1 MTLPDRRISQQPM
14 DRRVQRTRALLHEA
28 IGSLIRE
35 KAYDRITVAEILD
48 RAKVSRSTF
57 YIHFRDKDDLLTS
70 SMRALLLEVLSS
82 DGNARSDVSE
92 RMAAFSLPLFAHI
105 HEHRHTAKGRL
116 GERGRAVLHQQLRG
130 VLAEWIIQTLDASG
144 HLRLSRS
151 RRSAVS
157 PELLA
162 QHVAS
167 TFVLVLHWWIDH
179 GGATTPEEA
188 DKLFRALVMPVL
200 RSIPR

>member
-1 MTLPDRRISQQPM
+1 VTLPDKRISKQSM

-35 KAYDRITVAEILD
+35 KAYDRITVAQILD

-70 SMRALLLEVLSS
+70 SMRSLLLEVLSS
-82 DGNARSDVSE
+82 DGNAGSDVSE
-92 RMAAFSLPLFAHI
+92 RMAAFSLPLFTHI
-105 HEHRHTAKGRL
+105 HEHRRTAKGGL
-116 GERGRAVLHQQLRG
+116 GERGRAVLHLRLRG
-130 VLAEWIIQTLDASG
+130 VLAEWIIQTLEG
-144 HLRLSRS
+144 GEHLRFSRS
-151 RRSAVS
+151 SRSAVS

-162 QHVAS
+162 QYVAS
-167 TFVLVLHWWIDH
+167 TFVLVLHWWMDH
-179 GGATTPEEA
+179 GGATTPAEA
-188 DKLFRALVMPVL
+188 DRLFRALVMPVL